1 VQRRIRL
8 IETLA
13 ERRPLTK
20 EWLMS
25 RLAKLLR
32 CEAGGSAIE
41 YALVATI
48 ISIAAIVGM
57 NNVGTKMN
65 TMYGN
70 VQSHL

>member
-1 VQRRIRL
+1 MRW
-8 IETLA
+8 LA
-13 ERRPLTK
+13 R
-20 EWLMS
+20 
-25 RLAKLLR
+25 LLR
-32 CEAGGSAIE
+32 CETGGSAIE